1 MYIPYVLYTDI
12 YRYIYAYVDNLVI
25 ARTRYGITVWGCGG
39 SGAAPLVCRRGAL
52 SALKIL
58 ERNYRASRMLK
69 EVYFERPRR
78 PTSSAL
84 VETGKKNVK
93 STLVRAISANFLLN
107 IKSAWN
113 LNLVICKCFI
123 FAFYL
128 IFSAVLSSATT
139 DVSKLWQEVGND
151 AKCGIQRETNKNLIL
166 IVQCLCES

>member
-1 MYIPYVLYTDI
+1 MRDREDLLAV
-12 YRYIYAYVDNLVI
+12 R
-25 ARTRYGITVWGCGG
+25 W
-39 SGAAPLVCRRGAL
+39 SRRA
-52 SALKIL
+52 
-58 ERNYRASRMLK
+58 
-69 EVYFERPRR
+69 
-78 PTSSAL
+78 
-84 VETGKKNVK
+84 KKNVK

-166 IVQCLCES
+166 IVQCLCESWSPLWNNFCLTIKFDIIEWNEITWSLKMFCSTFPTSALTT